1 MPALAAEELM
11 SERLITLIGGS
22 GFIGR
27 HLIRR
32 LAAQNYRIRVA
43 VRHPE
48 KAKFLQPLGDVGQ
61 IVPVQVNL
69 RDDTSVLAAVN
80 GASAVVN
87 LVGVLRNSGH
97 QTFDTLH
104 GEGPGRVGRL
114 AVLGEVERLIHIS
127 AIGASSESTSR
138 YAQSKAA
145 GEATLKNEFSGATI
159 VRPSLVF
166 GPEDQFFNRFG
177 AMAAISPVLPLF
189 GDSFAD
195 AGATKFQPVFVGDVA
210 AAIAQCLSDEVTV
223 GKTYEIGGPRVY
235 SFRQLME
242 LVLEYTG
249 RRRLLL
255 PVPFSIASVG
265 ATFLEMMPQAPITRD
280 QLKLLRIDNVCDAL
294 PGLAELGV
302 SPTPLE
308 AVVPEFLARFRK
320 GGRAVAA

>member
-1 MPALAAEELM
+1 MC
-11 SERLITLIGGS
+11 
-22 GFIGR
+22 
-27 HLIRR
+27 IR
-32 LAAQNYRIRVA
+32 
-43 VRHPE
+43 
-48 KAKFLQPLGDVGQ
+48 D
-61 IVPVQVNL
+61 
-69 RDDTSVLAAVN
+69 SS
-80 GASAVVN
+80 SAVVN
-87 LVGVLRNSGH
+87 LVGVLRNRGR

-114 AVLGEVERLIHIS
+114 AVLSGVERLIHIS
-127 AIGASSESTSR
+127 AIGASSGSASH

-145 GEATLKNEFSGATI
+145 GEVTLKNEYLGATI

-177 AMAAISPVLPLF
+177 AMAAISPLLPIF

-195 AGATKFQPVFVGDVA
+195 AGSTKFQPVFVGDVA

-242 LVLEYTG
+242 LVLEYTR

-265 ATFLEMMPQAPITRD
+265 ATFLEMLPQAPLTRD
-280 QLKLLRIDNVCDAL
+280 QLKLLRIDNVCGDL

>member
-1 MPALAAEELM
+1 M

-27 HLIRR
+27 HLVRR
-32 LAAQNYRIRVA
+32 LAAQGYRIRVG
-43 VRHPE
+43 VRRPE

-69 RDDTSVLAAVN
+69 RDDTSVLAAIN
-80 GASAVVN
+80 GASAIVN

-97 QTFDTLH
+97 QTFNALH

-114 AVLGEVERLIHIS
+114 AAMGGVERLIHIS
-127 AIGASSESTSR
+127 AIGASTESASH
-138 YAQSKAA
+138 YAQSKGA
-145 GEATLKNEFSGATI
+145 GEAALKDEYPAATI
-159 VRPSLVF
+159 IRPSLVF
-166 GPEDQFFNRFG
+166 GPDDQLFNRFG
-177 AMAAISPVLPLF
+177 AMAAISPILPLF

-210 AAIAQCLSDEVTV
+210 AAIAQCLNDEATG

-255 PVPFSIASVG
+255 PVPFSIASFA
-265 ATFLEMMPQAPITRD
+265 ATFVELVPQAPVTRD
-280 QLKLLRIDNVCDAL
+280 QLKLLRIDNVCGAV
-294 PGLAELGV
+294 PGLAELDV

-308 AVVPEFLARFRK
+308 AVLPGFLARFRK
-320 GGRAVAA
+320 GGRPVAA

>member
-1 MPALAAEELM
+1 MPVLAAEELM

-27 HLIRR
+27 HLVRR
-32 LAAQNYRIRVA
+32 LAAQGYRIRVG
-43 VRHPE
+43 VRRPE

-69 RDDTSVLAAVN
+69 RDDTSVLAAIN

-97 QTFDTLH
+97 QTFNALH

-114 AVLGEVERLIHIS
+114 AAMGGVERLIHIS
-127 AIGASSESTSR
+127 AIGANAESASH

-145 GEATLKNEFSGATI
+145 GEAGLKDEYPAATI
-159 VRPSLVF
+159 IRPSLVF
-166 GPEDQFFNRFG
+166 GPDDQLFNRFG
-177 AMAAISPVLPLF
+177 AMAAISPILPLF
-189 GDSFAD
+189 GNSFAD

-210 AAIAQCLSDEVTV
+210 AAIAQCLNDEATG

-255 PVPFSIASVG
+255 PVPFSIASLA
-265 ATFLEMMPQAPITRD
+265 ATFLEMVPQAPVTRD
-280 QLKLLRIDNVCDAL
+280 QLKLLRIDNVCGAV
-294 PGLAELGV
+294 PGLPELGV

-308 AVVPEFLARFRK
+308 AVLPEFLARFRK
-320 GGRAVAA
+320 GGRPVAA

>member
-1 MPALAAEELM
+1 MPALAAEESM

-27 HLIRR
+27 HLVRR
-32 LAAQNYRIRVA
+32 LAAQGYRIRVG

-97 QTFDTLH
+97 QTFNVLH
-104 GEGPGRVGRL
+104 GDGPGRVGRL
-114 AVLGEVERLIHIS
+114 AALGGVERLIHIS
-127 AIGASSESTSR
+127 AIGASNESASH
-138 YAQSKAA
+138 YARSKAA
-145 GEATLKNEFSGATI
+145 GEAALKEEYPAATI
-159 VRPSLVF
+159 IRPSLVF
-166 GPEDQFFNRFG
+166 GPEDQLFNRFG
-177 AMAAISPVLPLF
+177 AMAAISPILPLF
-189 GDSFAD
+189 GESFAD
-195 AGATKFQPVFVGDVA
+195 AGATTFQPVFVGDVA
-210 AAIAQCLSDEVTV
+210 AAIAQCLNDEATV
-223 GKTYEIGGPRVY
+223 GTTYEIGGPRVY

-255 PVPFSIASVG
+255 PVPFSIASVA
-265 ATFLEMMPQAPITRD
+265 ATFLELAPQAPVTRD
-280 QLKLLRIDNVCDAL
+280 QLKLLRIDNVCGTM

-308 AVVPEFLARFRK
+308 AVVPGFLARFRK
-320 GGRAVAA
+320 GGRPVTA